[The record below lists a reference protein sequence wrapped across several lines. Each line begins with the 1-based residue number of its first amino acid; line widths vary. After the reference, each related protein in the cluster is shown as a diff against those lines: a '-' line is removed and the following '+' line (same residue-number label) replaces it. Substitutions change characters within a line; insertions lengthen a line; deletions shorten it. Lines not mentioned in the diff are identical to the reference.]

1 MQLTEQSRTNE
12 WPLGE
17 FSSDVISRLQSN
29 HLDWQHLMGGPRFDY
44 PIDYSVAIVRADPA
58 SGLIEFLAKW
68 APNA

>member
-29 HLDWQHLMGGPRFDY
+29 HLDCVNTGVKVHQHTGVKMHQWK
-44 PIDYSVAIVRADPA
+44 VRWC
-58 SGLIEFLAKW
+58 GRLAF
-68 APNA
+68 